1 MGIGFGI
8 GSTLAEVVLTRIFLI
23 LGGVWQTVSQ
33 RFPHEYT
40 DNMITRVVA
49 GGLVPGAGL
58 ARVDPGTPSAG
69 ISLLAIAL
77 YNAVLVA
84 AMLVAVRVR
93 DVTA

>member
-40 DNMITRVVA
+40 ENMIT
-49 GGLVPGAGL
+49 
-58 ARVDPGTPSAG
+58 RVDPGTPSAG